1 MLNRSWL
8 LEESRL
14 ADAPIR
20 TLPRERTWK
29 GRLPMAVGAAFAV
42 TAVTASLGFAP
53 AQADDPQYPSWDDVQ
68 NAKSNEATK
77 QAEIDRITGLIA
89 GLQSDADAASLVSMQ
104 KAEAARQAQDA
115 LDAATTQV
123 ESLQAKAKT
132 AAAKADTSRMRAG
145 LLAAHLAKSAGGDL
159 SMNLLVKGDGASDLL
174 YQLGTMAQLTESSQA
189 VYDEALADKNAA
201 ESLQKQADVAVAAR
215 TTLAAAADDAA
226 TEAQAAAAAV
236 RAALAAQQEKSE
248 ELVAQLATL
257 KDTTVE
263 VEAAYLAGEQKR
275 QEEEAAAAA
284 AAAAEAAAQAA
295 AAQAAAAAAAAAG
308 SGSSGSGSNS
318 GSGSGSGLG
327 SGTVTVP
334 AAPAPVAPAAPDPV
348 VSVGAPNSS
357 AVETA
362 IAFGMA
368 QLGEP
373 YDSPGNSDST
383 WDCSGLTKSSY
394 AAAGIYIGTHSAT
407 NQYNTAASKGQLVPY
422 SERQRG
428 DLIFWGSGGDYYH
441 VAIYLGNGQILEA
454 PDYGKT
460 VRVWNTWGS
469 PTGMVARVSG

>member
-1 MLNRSWL
+1 MPNRSWL
-8 LEESRL
+8 HEESRL

-29 GRLPMAVGAAFAV
+29 GRLPVSIGAALAV
-42 TAVTASLGFAP
+42 TAVTASLGLVP

-89 GLQSDADAASLVSMQ
+89 GLQDDADRASLVSMQ
-104 KAEAARQAQDA
+104 KAESARQAQDA
-115 LDAATTQV
+115 LESATTKV

-159 SMNLLVKGDGASDLL
+159 SMNLLVQGDQAGDLL

-189 VYDEALADKNAA
+189 VYDEAVADKNAA
-201 ESLQKQADVAVAAR
+201 QALQEQADVAVTER
-215 TTLAAAADDAA
+215 QSVSAAADAAA
-226 TEAQAAAAAV
+226 TEAKSAAAAV
-236 RAALAAQQEKSE
+236 QAALATQQEKNE

-275 QEEEAAAAA
+275 QEEAAAAAA
-284 AAAAEAAAQAA
+284 AAAAEAAAQQA
-295 AAQAAAAAAAAAG
+295 AAQAARDAAAAAPSN
-308 SGSSGSGSNS
+308 SGSSGSGS
-318 GSGSGSGLG
+318 GSGSGS
-327 SGTVTVP
+327 SGGG
-334 AAPAPVAPAAPDPV
+334 ASAPAPVAPAPV
-348 VSVGAPNSS
+348 VTAPAPTVGAPNSS

-407 NQYNTAASKGQLVPY
+407 NQYNTAAANGQLVPY
-422 SERQRG
+422 SQRQRG

-469 PTGMVARVSG
+469 PTGMVARVAG